1 MYMDIL
7 SIFKI
12 MLLSSLIGSVIVLMI
27 LIIKGIFKNKLSS
40 NFHYYIWLIL
50 IIKLVIPIGP
60 QTPLNISNI
69 YKNFYVESAINE
81 NTQIDS
87 SKQLD
92 NSSLDGSTSINTLT
106 PTSESVIDSTIN
118 TSSKSEIDIV
128 RVFSFIWMFGVL
140 ILIGTLVTGHKKL
153 KDIINSSMKN
163 ITSAHEEILCI
174 CMKTMNIRNEVELSY
189 SSKISS
195 PSLCGIIKPKIL
207 IPISVAENVC
217 DEEFKY
223 IIMHELTHLKN
234 KDIFIN
240 WVITL
245 LSIIYWFNPILL
257 YGFHKMRQDLEISCD
272 ARVISYLDKGKNL
285 QYGNAIVRVLELR
298 SSNSNRL
305 IGTTSMVMNSSE
317 IKRRI
322 IMISKYKKA
331 NIKNILL
338 GAIIV
343 VILGGIGIA
352 LNTSKSKEEKP
363 VVTSEEFI
371 RNIYTVD
378 EEKVDVFKK
387 LLEAPIG
394 MIGEGVPE
402 GSPTGPSEEY
412 IKIAQSLDKNIQPLM
427 TKEGYQNTVADQ
439 FNTKIISVCAKGDYT
454 AKVTKVTLGENVY
467 KEYKDNDKVRY
478 PYEVKFDFISSDGKT
493 KQADIAKGNL
503 DLVKEDGTW
512 KVCLFSINQ
521 VPELYLQL
529 FKNK

>member
-7 SIFKI
+7 SVFKI
-12 MLLSSLIGSVIVLMI
+12 ILLSSLIGSVIVLMI
-27 LIIKGIFKNKLSS
+27 IIIKSIFKDKLSP

-50 IIKLVIPIGP
+50 IIKLIIPIGP

-69 YKNFYVESAINE
+69 YKNPYVESSIIG
-81 NTQIDS
+81 NTSIGA

-92 NSSLDGSTSINTLT
+92 NSNSKGLTSTSTLT
-106 PTSESVIDSTIN
+106 PTNKGIIDSTIN
-118 TSSKSEIDIV
+118 IPLKSKINIEKA
-128 RVFSFIWMFGVL
+128 FCYIWIFGVL

-153 KDIINSSMKN
+153 KDIINSSIKN
-163 ITSAHEEILCI
+163 ITSEHEEILCI
-174 CMKTMNIRNEVELSY
+174 CMETMNIRNEVELSY
-189 SSKISS
+189 STKISS

-207 IPISVAENVC
+207 IPVSVADNVR

-240 WVITL
+240 WVITI
-245 LSIIYWFNPILL
+245 LSMIYWFNPILL

-298 SSNSNRL
+298 GSNNRL

-331 NIKNILL
+331 NMKNILL

-343 VILGGIGIA
+343 VILGGVGIA
-352 LNTSKSKEEKP
+352 LNTSKSQAE
-363 VVTSEEFI
+363 TSVKAAKEFI
-371 RNIYTVD
+371 ESIYTVD
-378 EEKVDVFKK
+378 DQEVTDFSKITAMGIDTEKPLSQEEYDKQSNV
-387 LLEAPIG
+387 LLEK
-394 MIGEGVPE
+394 
-402 GSPTGPSEEY
+402 
-412 IKIAQSLDKNIQPLM
+412 IKSIDKEIVDLM
-427 TKEGYQNTVADQ
+427 TEEGYMGVLANQSKTVS
-439 FNTKIISVCAKGDYT
+439 TRICAKGNYT

-467 KEYKDNDKVRY
+467 KDYKDNNKVRY

-493 KQADIAKGNL
+493 NQSDTAKGNL

-521 VPELYLQL
+521 FPKLYLQL